1 MRLHLIPDHFYRFY
15 TLGDVIKGVIM
26 LVVMHVLLTPFI
38 IWAVQFFIYGHS
50 IFLIVLLSGISLIN
64 IGYFIKAVICWRIY
78 VRQMKYLKDNNLLPN
93 PNVDIIW
100 QVKRPW

>member
-38 IWAVQFFIYGHS
+38 IWAVQFFIYGHYR
-50 IFLIVLLSGISLIN
+50 IFHKSRYLL
-64 IGYFIKAVICWRIY
+64 A
-78 VRQMKYLKDNNLLPN
+78 NL
-93 PNVDIIW
+93 
-100 QVKRPW
+100 R